1 MILGASY
8 SQLPLYEAA
17 RKLGAATVAASTPGD
32 WPGFAVADESV
43 YADITN
49 PEAILKAAQEKG
61 IDGIATCCLDAG
73 VRALGYTC
81 EKMGLIGPS
90 ARAADISNDKFKM
103 KEAFMAGG
111 VQCARHICIHSLEE
125 LEEALEKLEFPVV
138 LKAVDL
144 MGSRGI
150 FRCNTREETFFYYNK
165 TMEATRKDYC
175 LVEEFIEGQVLGC
188 EAMIRDGKLLYC
200 LPNNIEAF
208 QSYVPTPIGHS
219 VPYRK
224 QEELGAEVRQQML
237 KEQPSLLR
245 KLTNG
250 AEIKDF
256 EPASAL
262 QYLNQQM
269 QKDFPALDTT
279 DYEIR
284 YVHESMED
292 FLSPAFYLTP
302 PLDTGRPNVIYIN
315 RAGSR
320 SNLELFTTLSHEGFP
335 GHLYQTVFFGKT
347 QPDDIRYLITSG
359 GYVEGWATYVESY
372 GYQYAASLLS
382 DKAAADITTLMWKNR
397 SINLCIYSLL
407 DTGIHYQGWN
417 QAAAAKFLNAFGIQD
432 EKVIAEIYQYI
443 VETPGNYLKYYLG
456 YLNFLDLKTSQQK
469 KLGDS
474 FDLRE
479 FHRQVLEIGPVQF
492 PVLAKYMQPAADSSS

>member
-103 KEAFMAGG
+103 KEAFMEGG

-219 VPYRK
+219 GPYRK
-224 QEELGAEVRQQML
+224 QEELGAEVRHQVELAIKAVGLDNCPVNCDLIEKDGKIYVIEITGRAGGTCLPEMVSIYYGINYYEAIVRL
-237 KEQPSLLR
+237 ALGMDVEEMFRGKTSGVANLSRTLLSE
-245 KLTNG
+245 KDGVVKAIYNENEPAEDIVDLSFNIAPGEEVHHYTNG
-250 AEIKDF
+250 RDRLGQVILQGGSLESCEKRLQEI
-256 EPASAL
+256 
-262 QYLNQQM
+262 
-269 QKDFPALDTT
+269 
-279 DYEIR
+279 
-284 YVHESMED
+284 
-292 FLSPAFYLTP
+292 LSK
-302 PLDTGRPNVIYIN
+302 IN
-315 RAGSR
+315 I
-320 SNLELFTTLSHEGFP
+320 EFT
-335 GHLYQTVFFGKT
+335 V
-347 QPDDIRYLITSG
+347 
-359 GYVEGWATYVESY
+359 
-372 GYQYAASLLS
+372 
-382 DKAAADITTLMWKNR
+382 
-397 SINLCIYSLL
+397 
-407 DTGIHYQGWN
+407 
-417 QAAAAKFLNAFGIQD
+417 
-432 EKVIAEIYQYI
+432 
-443 VETPGNYLKYYLG
+443 
-456 YLNFLDLKTSQQK
+456 
-469 KLGDS
+469 
-474 FDLRE
+474 
-479 FHRQVLEIGPVQF
+479 
-492 PVLAKYMQPAADSSS
+492 